1 MNGILHERDFR
12 GCERKTEITEITTDK
27 SITIDRFSCDN
38 VGLPQ
43 ANIST
48 ESRMRTSQLW
58 FYTFISSSEADCQTG
73 VRGFNNMSV

>member
-1 MNGILHERDFR
+1 MVFCMKEILEGVR
-12 GCERKTEITEITTDK
+12 GKRKSQKLQLTNLNNC
-27 SITIDRFSCDN
+27 IDRFSCDN

-48 ESRMRTSQLW
+48 ERMRTSQLW

>member
-1 MNGILHERDFR
+1 MVFCTKEILEGVR
-12 GCERKTEITEITTDK
+12 EKRKSQKLQLTNLNNC
-27 SITIDRFSCDN
+27 IDRFSCDN

-48 ESRMRTSQLW
+48 ERMRTSQLW